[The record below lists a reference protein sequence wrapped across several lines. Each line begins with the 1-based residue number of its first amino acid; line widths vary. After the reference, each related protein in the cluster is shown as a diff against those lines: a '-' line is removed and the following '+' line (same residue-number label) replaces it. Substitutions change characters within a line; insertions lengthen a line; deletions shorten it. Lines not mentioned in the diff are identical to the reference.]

1 MMGAVKIEEIL
12 SKLERQQKKKF
23 NCVTLNERVNLEA
36 VKYLITKP
44 KAWWREILKTDK
56 QRKFEIEYNKVKVF
70 LYGQLDGTGHQRTY
84 KFANGKDFG
93 RQFDHSGL
101 QGMQKDVRGVLCNG
115 IISDLDIVN
124 CHPIILAWVCKE
136 HQIPCGNLEYYIKH
150 RNKILNDLAQNG
162 FDKDEAKR
170 LFLKSTNSSFRR
182 QSVGYDFYDAYDAEM
197 KKIQIKLM
205 EIPEYAFIKP
215 KVKKGDN
222 EEGSFINLCL
232 CYHENKILM
241 KAYDFLTS
249 KKVEICTLS
258 FDGLMHYGAED
269 TKLLNELNTYIS
281 NKYIDAGF
289 KFVYKPHSKNI
300 CLPKEFNGDSVP
312 DKNYIQ
318 MCESFNKV
326 HAKVGDKYIC
336 EDIKGKMVVQTE
348 MNMKARYKHL
358 NVYDR
363 DEQFIDAWLKNKTG
377 TNMRIYQE
385 FGLYP
390 DKMSCPNDV
399 FNLWEPFAYSLKT
412 GDYEPD
418 TQGLS
423 KILHLVRVLADNDE
437 NLEKFLLDW
446 MAQMVQYPHIK
457 SLMPVIRSDQGAGKN
472 TLIEILKE
480 ILGPSKVWDCTD
492 PLRDIFGCFNDKM
505 RDAFLINMNE
515 TASKDFTSV
524 MGKVKN
530 AVTDP
535 TFSYRAMQQGTT
547 ELPSF
552 HRYIITTNADFPIP
566 TSRGDRRTCIID
578 ASNELVGNTDFFE
591 DMQENVIGSETAM
604 RTFWDFLMNRP
615 VKKKMT
621 KADLPVT
628 EYQEELQRLD
638 EHPIILWLQ
647 HIATDYR
654 SSKIIMKPE
663 NMWQDFKNFCDD
675 DNLKK
680 DRFTKRG
687 FETKLG
693 FILKSLPQ
701 ASTKYGSTDGRVRK
715 FDLDWLRGHYKITL
729 LEEKFEDDPE

>member
-1 MMGAVKIEEIL
+1 
-12 SKLERQQKKKF
+12 
-23 NCVTLNERVNLEA
+23 
-36 VKYLITKP
+36 
-44 KAWWREILKTDK
+44 
-56 QRKFEIEYNKVKVF
+56 
-70 LYGQLDGTGHQRTY
+70 
-84 KFANGKDFG
+84 
-93 RQFDHSGL
+93 
-101 QGMQKDVRGVLCNG
+101 
-115 IISDLDIVN
+115 
-124 CHPIILAWVCKE
+124 
-136 HQIPCGNLEYYIKH
+136 
-150 RNKILNDLAQNG
+150 
-162 FDKDEAKR
+162 
-170 LFLKSTNSSFRR
+170 
-182 QSVGYDFYDAYDAEM
+182 
-197 KKIQIKLM
+197 
-205 EIPEYAFIKP
+205 
-215 KVKKGDN
+215 
-222 EEGSFINLCL
+222 
-232 CYHENKILM
+232 
-241 KAYDFLTS
+241 
-249 KKVEICTLS
+249 
-258 FDGLMHYGAED
+258 MHYGAED

-318 MCESFNKV
+318 MCESFNTV

-336 EDIKGKMVVQTE
+336 EDIESEKVIANE
-348 MNMKARYKHL
+348 MSMKARYKHL

-363 DEQFIDAWLKNKTG
+363 EEQFIDAWLKNKTG
-377 TNMRIYQE
+377 TNMRIYQK
-385 FGLYP
+385 FGLHP
-390 DKMSCPNDV
+390 DNCCSETV
-399 FNLWEPFAYSLKT
+399 YNLWEPFAYSLKT
-412 GDYEPD
+412 GDYKCD
-418 TQGLS
+418 TEGLS

-437 NLEKFLLDW
+437 NSEKFLLDW

-457 SLMPVIRSDQGAGKN
+457 SLMPVIRSEQGAGKN
-472 TLIEILKE
+472 TLIDILKE

-492 PLRDIFGCFNDKM
+492 PLRDMFGSFNDKM
-505 RDAFLINMNE
+505 RDAFLININE
-515 TASKDFTSV
+515 TSSKDFMGV

-535 TFSYRAMQQGTT
+535 TFSLRAMQQGTI

-552 HRYIITTNADFPIP
+552 HRFIITTNDDFPIS
-566 TSRGDRRTCIID
+566 TSKGDRRTGIIS
-578 ASNELVGNTDFFE
+578 ASNELVGNTEFFK
-591 DMQENVIGSETAM
+591 DMHDNVIGSEAAM
-604 RTFWDFLMNRP
+604 RTFWDFLIKRP
-615 VKKKMT
+615 VKQKMT

-715 FDLDWLRGHYKITL
+715 FDLEWLREHYKITL
-729 LEEKFEDDPE
+729 PEEIVEDDPE